1 MAPASA
7 ALCRLFWAEHCN
19 YVIVKVEVLLYLT
32 DYLKSFSFPQSTGF
46 MLANLLALCTFKDV
60 T

>member
-7 ALCRLFWAEHCN
+7 ALCRPFWAGQCN
-19 YVIVKVEVLLYLT
+19 CVIVKVEVSLYLT
-32 DYLKSFSFPQSTGF
+32 DYLKSFAFLQSAGF